1 MPDVASA
8 PVGDTPAVA
17 AVAAPAAVAAVV
29 DPAVATPAP
38 AVAAPAVAVDPA
50 AAPKPLEDW
59 ATLRATYAK
68 EDEKLLKRLER
79 YSSPKDA
86 LDALIAAQ
94 NKIAAGG
101 MKSTLPEK
109 PTPEQLAEYRKDN
122 GIPAKPGDYDIG
134 KGSLPIS
141 EADGPVIDSFLKA
154 AHDANFTE
162 GQAKQALGWFFQ
174 NQQAELNAQVAAEA
188 AQKEV
193 NIEALRKDWGSEYQL
208 NLNLIDNFLNTA
220 PAGLADQIL
229 GARLADGSPLANN
242 PDALRW
248 LASTAREINPTA
260 TVVPGSGTGSLDTIV
275 TEKAKIEK
283 LMGDYKSEYH
293 KGPGAQAMQQR
304 YRDLVD
310 VEVKLQKRS

>member
-1 MPDVASA
+1 MPDIASA
-8 PVGDTPAVA
+8 AVVADTPAVA

-29 DPAVATPAP
+29 DPAVV
-38 AVAAPAVAVDPA
+38 VAAPAAVAAVTDVKD
-50 AAPKPLEDW
+50 APKPLEDW
-59 ATLRATYAK
+59 ATMRAAYAK
-68 EDEKLLKRLER
+68 EDEKILKRLER

-94 NKIAAGG
+94 NKIASGG
-101 MKSTLPEK
+101 LKTSLPDK

-122 GIPAKPGDYDIG
+122 GIPEKPGDYDIG
-134 KGSLPIS
+134 KGSLPIT
-141 EADGPVIDSFLKA
+141 EADKPVIDSFLKA

-174 NQQAELNAQVAAEA
+174 NQQAELNAKVAAEA
-188 AQKEV
+188 VQREV
-193 NIEALRKDWGSEYQL
+193 NTEALRKDWGSEYQL
-208 NLNLIDNFLNTA
+208 NLNMVNNFLNTA
-220 PAGLADQIL
+220 PTGLADQL
-229 GARLADGSPLANN
+229 AGARLADGTPMMDSV
-242 PDALRW
+242 DALRW
-248 LASTAREINPTA
+248 LASTAREINPVA
-260 TVVPGSGTGSLDTIV
+260 TVVPGSGTGNLDTIV

-310 VEVKLQKRS
+310 VEEKLKKRG

>member
-1 MPDVASA
+1 MPDPASA
-8 PVGDTPAVA
+8 VVVTETPAVA

-29 DPAVATPAP
+29 DPAAVVATPA
-38 AVAAPAVAVDPA
+38 AVAAAVDPA
-50 AAPKPLEDW
+50 AAKPLEDW
-59 ATLRATYAK
+59 ATLRAGYAK

-79 YSSPKDA
+79 YSSPKDV

-94 NKIAAGG
+94 NKIASGG
-101 MKSTLPEK
+101 VKSVLPEK

-134 KGSLPIS
+134 KGSLPIT
-141 EADGPVIDSFLKA
+141 EADQPVIESFLKA

-162 GQAKQALGWFFQ
+162 GQAKQALGWFFK
-174 NQQAELNAQVAAEA
+174 NQQAELDAQVAAEA
-188 AQKEV
+188 VQKEANTEV
-193 NIEALRKDWGSEYQL
+193 LRKDWGSEYQL
-208 NLNLIDNFLNTA
+208 NLNMINNFLNTA

-293 KGPGAQAMQQR
+293 KGPGAAAMQQR

-310 VEVKLQKRS
+310 VETKLQKRG